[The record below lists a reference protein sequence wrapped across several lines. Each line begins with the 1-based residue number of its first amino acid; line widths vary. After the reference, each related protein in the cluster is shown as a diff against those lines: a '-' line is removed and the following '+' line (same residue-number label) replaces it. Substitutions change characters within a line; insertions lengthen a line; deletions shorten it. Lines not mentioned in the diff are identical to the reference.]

1 MSAAKLQKNVKDTNL
16 PGRQAW
22 RPGLAPPCA
31 ALASSGL
38 SVRRRFCG
46 VLPRAGGACF
56 SRKEGPPATGLRRVA
71 TGLRRVATELRREIA
86 ETGPRAARRLAG
98 RAQKGGGLQSVGT
111 EARRVAGGASRAA
124 SALPVAVVMR
134 RSRAGRFGLAVVA
147 LRPFMLVSRS
157 VLVVARRIVLVD
169 VGVTDAGGEA
179 QAEREGKKQV
189 KDFPFHR
196 LRFVGFTGNVARTRR
211 RRRARRGQRT
221 LCKDSSQAWFGPFPF
236 PYKMFSRLYASPA
249 FRRMDK
255 PARRTGQSC
264 RRGQKPECSP
274 SCTVA
279 SAARTASP
287 A

>member
-1 MSAAKLQKNVKDTNL
+1 MSAAKLQKKCK
-16 PGRQAW
+16 RRESAW
-22 RPGLAPPCA
+22 PAGVAARPCA
-31 ALASSGL
+31 ALCRIGELRPFRPPAVLWRAAPCGRRLLFPERGTARNGAKARRNGAKARRNGAKARRNGAKARRNGAKARRNGAKARDSGDGPA
-38 SVRRRFCG
+38 RCTA
-46 VLPRAGGACF
+46 AGG
-56 SRKEGPPATGLRRVA
+56 TGA
-71 TGLRRVATELRREIA
+71 K
-86 ETGPRAARRLAG
+86 RRLAG

-236 PYKMFSRLYASPA
+236 P
-249 FRRMDK
+249 
-255 PARRTGQSC
+255 
-264 RRGQKPECSP
+264 
-274 SCTVA
+274 
-279 SAARTASP
+279 
-287 A
+287 